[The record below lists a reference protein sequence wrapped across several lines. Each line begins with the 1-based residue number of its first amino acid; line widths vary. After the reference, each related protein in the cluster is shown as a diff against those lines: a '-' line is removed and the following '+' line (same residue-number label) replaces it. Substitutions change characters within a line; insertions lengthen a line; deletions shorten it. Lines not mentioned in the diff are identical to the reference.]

1 MAGLR
6 AKVIKDS
13 FRSILRVDSDSG
25 LTGSTLVQ
33 VEDGDGVNTA
43 LLIATDKIA
52 ATKLLTDTI
61 SEQNSASG
69 VTIDGVVVK
78 DNAVTAS
85 GGFTGALT
93 GLASSS
99 TIAVTA
105 GVSNTLATPRTIG
118 GVSFNGS
125 ANIVPNTVTV
135 VDAGSDT
142 TCSVALFSDATG
154 SLQPKTDSALLYN
167 ANTNSLSATNLI
179 ATTAVTT
186 TTLTGTLATAA
197 QANVTSLGTLTN
209 LNVDNI
215 NLNTS
220 TIKILTDGG
229 AAGDYCTLAVAANG
243 VTTLSSFDNST
254 GTSGNINLIAD
265 GDIYLRPKAGGG
277 VHLYD
282 SDDSAYVPSHDRHAI
297 NKLYADTNYNPKIST
312 PDAITAVAGGTAASL
327 TTLNTEV
334 TTDGDGLDVV
344 TLANGTSGQIKHI
357 YCVVETAGGDSWRIV
372 PATMCGGS
380 RIDFAVSSVG
390 LGCTMVYAD
399 SEGWVVVGNNGGT
412 IA

>member
-52 ATKLLTDTI
+52 ATELKTDTI

-99 TIAVTA
+99 TTAVTA

-118 GVSFNGS
+118 GASFNGS
-125 ANIVPNTVTV
+125 ANIVPNTITV
-135 VDAGSDT
+135 VDAGDDA

-154 SLQPKTDSALLYN
+154 SLQPKTDPGITYN
-167 ANTNSLSATNLI
+167 ADTNAL
-179 ATTAVTT
+179 ATTLITATTVTST
-186 TTLTGTLATAA
+186 NFAGTLTTAA

-243 VTTLSSFDNST
+243 VTTLSSFDN
-254 GTSGNINLIAD
+254 GLDKSGNINLIAD

-312 PDAITAVAGGTAASL
+312 PDAITAAAGGTAASL

-380 RIDFAVSSVG
+380 RIDFAASSVG
-390 LGCTMVYAD
+390 LGCTLVYAD
-399 SEGWVVVGNNGGT
+399 NEGWVLVGNNGGT
-412 IA
+412 VA